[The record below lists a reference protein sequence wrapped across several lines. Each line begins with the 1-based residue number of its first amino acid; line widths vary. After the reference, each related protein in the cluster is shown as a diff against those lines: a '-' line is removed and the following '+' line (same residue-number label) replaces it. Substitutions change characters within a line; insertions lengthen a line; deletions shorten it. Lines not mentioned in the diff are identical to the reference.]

1 MEVTLWGQNGSVNIN
16 LVVVRVI
23 YKGYNLV
30 LLWTEQH
37 PYYIWR
43 GWIII
48 TWKIIMVTGGG
59 R

>member
-1 MEVTLWGQNGSVNIN
+1 MWGQNGSVNIN

-30 LLWTEQH
+30 FLWSEQH
-37 PYYIWR
+37 PYYIWI

-48 TWKIIMVTGGG
+48 TWKIIMVTWGG

>member
-1 MEVTLWGQNGSVNIN
+1 MWGQNGSVNIN

-30 LLWTEQH
+30 LLWAEKK

-59 R
+59 RRM